1 MNRMSER
8 QQGTQ
13 RMESNVTRKIAQKT
27 WNQDL
32 EDEQVLAR
40 GKEEDGFPGSTCK
53 IEA

>member
-13 RMESNVTRKIAQKT
+13 RMESKVTRKTAQKT

-32 EDEQVLAR
+32 EDEQ
-40 GKEEDGFPGSTCK
+40 EF
-53 IEA
+53 